1 MMDLKVILE
10 SCLEEAKQA
19 SDLWGQIIRALVI
32 IYEKYKN
39 MDVIETAFGLYF
51 NNRNITQPDSKFFEY
66 LAAKKTEEE
75 ANTSAVNWNADVATV
90 YKDIKKLVD
99 PILGKPDESPK
110 SSKLKKK
117 SGSDI
122 NQKQFLIDLTNQ
134 REKGYNKFIIKFA
147 FDLYKDFIFDKGI
160 RSGWWNDDP
169 NLKFEIFGGAAYKPD
184 YKDFQRSLKPWDKKA
199 ILNAFKDIKKTL
211 NPVYGIMKEQL
222 TQFQDYTSKHDP
234 HSQSLSRTMGK
245 GQENRQS
252 LKMGSAVRTDKQNP
266 YQADVMNRAEK
277 SPVILTSKDMAEID
291 SFLPEPID
299 WNDRRVKSPKGKT
312 GMILTP
318 LVNGGWQLSHR

>member
-10 SCLEEAKQA
+10 NCLEEAKLA

-51 NNRNITQPDSKFFEY
+51 NHRNITQPDSKFYEY

-75 ANTSAVNWNADVATV
+75 ANSSAVNWNADIATV

-99 PILGKPDESPK
+99 PILGKTDDSHK

-117 SGSDI
+117 SAPDI

-184 YKDFQRSLKPWDKKA
+184 YKDYQRSLKPWDKKA
-199 ILNAFKDIKKTL
+199 IVNAFKDIKKTL
-211 NPVYGIMKEQL
+211 NPVYNIKENTELLKYNSAHKKPHDQSLARTNGIGQEKRKTLGM
-222 TQFQDYTSKHDP
+222 TSKVESEKQDP
-234 HSQSLSRTMGK
+234 YMA
-245 GQENRQS
+245 N
-252 LKMGSAVRTDKQNP
+252 
-266 YQADVMNRAEK
+266 VMNRAEE
-277 SPVILTSKDMAEID
+277 SPVILTPKDMEEINR
-291 SFLPEPID
+291 FTYPPID

-318 LVNGGWQLSHR
+318 LLKGGWKLSHK

>member
-10 SCLEEAKQA
+10 SCLEEAKLA

-51 NNRNITQPDSKFFEY
+51 NNRNITQPDSKFYEY

-75 ANTSAVNWNADVATV
+75 ANTSAVNWNADIATV

-99 PILGKPDESPK
+99 PILGKSGEAPK

-117 SGSDI
+117 SAPDV

-147 FDLYKDFIFDKGI
+147 FDLYKDFLFDKGV
-160 RSGWWNDDP
+160 RSGWWNDDQ

-184 YKDFQRSLKPWDKKA
+184 YKDFQRSIKPWDKKA
-199 ILNAFKDIKKTL
+199 ILKAFKEIKDTF
-211 NPVYGIMKEQL
+211 NPVYGIRENTEILK
-222 TQFQDYTSKHDP
+222 YNSAHKKP
-234 HSQSLSRTMGK
+234 HAQSLSRTVGTN
-245 GQENRQS
+245 QENRNNLSMTTKVQS
-252 LKMGSAVRTDKQNP
+252 QKQNP
-266 YQADVMNRAEK
+266 YEADVMNRAEE
-277 SPVILTSKDMAEID
+277 SPVILTPKDMKEID

-318 LVNGGWQLSHR
+318 LNNGGWKLSHQ